1 MVIRYFLVSVISG
14 LLFGVMDGVINANP
28 LAKRLFEVYQP
39 IARSKLNIQAGIIID
54 LMYGFALAGLFLLFN
69 KSLPGFGLLKGISFG
84 LIVWVLRV
92 VMGVASQWMVFNIP
106 LATLGYNLL
115 TGLAEM
121 LVLGLLYGLTLKPA
135 SL

>member
-1 MVIRYFLVSVISG
+1 MVIRYLLVSVLSG

-39 IARSKLNIQAGIIID
+39 IARSNLNIQAGIFID
-54 LMYGFALAGLFLLFN
+54 LLYGFALAGLFLLLN
-69 KSLPGFGLLKGISFG
+69 KSLPGSGLLKGISFG

-92 VMGVASQWMVFNIP
+92 VMGAASQWMVFNIP
-106 LATLGYNLL
+106 LATFGYSLL